1 LKAFGKLKAK
11 SMDIDR
17 HAFLDALEQVKE
29 LLKSPDIASR
39 TDGVFLTETLSRFYE
54 LIDEYALEYS
64 DDPERPEDP
73 EKIKEILEQ
82 VTTQLN
88 AIDEHVTLNQEK
100 LKFLSKISP
109 KT

>member
-1 LKAFGKLKAK
+1 
-11 SMDIDR
+11 MDIDR
-17 HAFLDALEQVKE
+17 HAFLDALEQARE
-29 LLKSPDIASR
+29 LLTSPDVASR
-39 TDGVFLTETLSRFYE
+39 TDETFLTETLSKFYE
-54 LIDEYALEYS
+54 LIDEYAIEHS
-64 DDPERPEDP
+64 NDPGSPEDP

-100 LKFLSKISP
+100 LKFLSNLSP

>member
-1 LKAFGKLKAK
+1 MG
-11 SMDIDR
+11 IDR
-17 HAFLDALEQVKE
+17 HAFLDALEQVRE
-29 LLKSPDIASR
+29 ILTSPDVASR
-39 TDGVFLTETLSRFYE
+39 TDGAFLTETLSKFYE
-54 LIDEYALEYS
+54 LIDEYALGYS
-64 DDPERPEDP
+64 DDPESPEDP